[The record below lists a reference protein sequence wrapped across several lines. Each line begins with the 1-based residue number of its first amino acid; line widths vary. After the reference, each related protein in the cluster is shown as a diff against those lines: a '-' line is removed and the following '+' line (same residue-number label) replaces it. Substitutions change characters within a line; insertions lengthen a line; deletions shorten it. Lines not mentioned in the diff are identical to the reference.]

1 MKDLLEKERETLE
14 ALIYECVEL
23 IGGDEFD
30 IRSRYAERRDE
41 KKRHQIMKDWLTAHD
56 HRILTALKEAIEGKK
71 YGKHNS
77 DCEHDINWCVTH
89 GEELMDCDF
98 EQYGHNVGI
107 DEALKTINSIEA
119 TQSPE
124 SSSTDV

>member
-1 MKDLLEKERETLE
+1 MNILQQEREKFE
-14 ALIYECVEL
+14 DAFINSRFVVYDKDVDDEIVSIDLIL
-23 IGGDEFD
+23 N
-30 IRSRYAERRDE
+30 
-41 KKRHQIMKDWLTAHD
+41 WLTAHD
-56 HRILTALKEAIEGKK
+56 HRLLSALKEAIEGKK

-119 TQSPE
+119 PQSPE
-124 SSSTDV
+124 SSPTDV